1 MQRQQKDGKGVGRR
15 GGWGGTRLTQANLH
29 VYVFIFQPAKGRKT
43 RLANPS
49 IKRKGFM
56 THTLNTLTY
65 FVSFWE
71 LSFWNLKIR
80 NLYKGFLPIYSYLP
94 ASLRYYL
101 NMTKSTLLF
110 IWIVLHFSLFFRL
123 CIRICFNVQNK
134 NPSRKYLNFV
144 SVSQAS
150 SVSHESE
157 EQRWKSGK
165 GCCAYFM
172 AVDFSWL
179 NSAALGCPGC
189 WFINFSLAFCS
200 LLWLLFLSRLLAL
213 TSIAIERTY
222 NQCAHLADT
231 ICTYVHMSVS
241 LSPIRLRAAT

>member
-1 MQRQQKDGKGVGRR
+1 
-15 GGWGGTRLTQANLH
+15 
-29 VYVFIFQPAKGRKT
+29 
-43 RLANPS
+43 
-49 IKRKGFM
+49 
-56 THTLNTLTY
+56 
-65 FVSFWE
+65 
-71 LSFWNLKIR
+71 
-80 NLYKGFLPIYSYLP
+80 
-94 ASLRYYL
+94 
-101 NMTKSTLLF
+101 MTKSTLLF

-231 ICTYVHMSVS
+231 ICTYICRYPYPLSCEQPLNGGSVYIHMDGCIFYLHSPVS
-241 LSPIRLRAAT
+241 S

>member
-1 MQRQQKDGKGVGRR
+1 M
-15 GGWGGTRLTQANLH
+15 
-29 VYVFIFQPAKGRKT
+29 YI
-43 RLANPS
+43 
-49 IKRKGFM
+49 
-56 THTLNTLTY
+56 
-65 FVSFWE
+65 
-71 LSFWNLKIR
+71 
-80 NLYKGFLPIYSYLP
+80 
-94 ASLRYYL
+94 
-101 NMTKSTLLF
+101 
-110 IWIVLHFSLFFRL
+110 
-123 CIRICFNVQNK
+123 CIRIYFNVQNK
-134 NPSRKYLNFV
+134 NPSQKYLNFV

-150 SVSHESE
+150 VSYESE
-157 EQRWKSGK
+157 KQRWKSGK

-231 ICTYVHMSVS
+231 ICTYVGIPIPYPSASSHLTVVQFTYIWMDVS
-241 LSPIRLRAAT
+241 SICTRQLAVSSK